1 MTMADAEVGDR
12 FAANFIGE
20 CYRNGTNGV
29 TADPI
34 QALAWLRYAAEM
46 GNPSSARTL
55 AQTDATSLNRT
66 PAEILHWTAVR
77 DACEYNEFLP
87 KPPRRPIGGRIDLT
101 AVRPQLE
108 AAISALNTFR
118 TKKPGEL
125 TAGQED
131 AEMIRTDTAK
141 AALQKNPAHGL
152 VLLAQIAATGN
163 RYIAHDITNILA
175 RGDYGL
181 QPDAALAQ
189 RFHTAALGLLER
201 DAEYGDMNA
210 AARLAAYALG
220 LGEKPDIPG
229 VLRWLT
235 YSAELGSSDAA
246 ETLARLYTDG
256 APGLPADAKKAT
268 RWTAFAESTNSDNFK
283 PREPLRK

>member
-1 MTMADAEVGDR
+1 
-12 FAANFIGE
+12 
-20 CYRNGTNGV
+20 
-29 TADPI
+29 
-34 QALAWLRYAAEM
+34 M

-175 RGDYGL
+175 RGNYGL